1 MITKDIYILGIESS
15 CDDTSA
21 AVLKDGV
28 LLSNVTASQAV
39 HEAYGGVVPE
49 LASRAHQQNV
59 VPVVDQAIK
68 KAGITKEQLTAI
80 AFTRGPGLM
89 GSLLVGVSF
98 AKGFARSL
106 GIPLIDV
113 NHLQGHVMAHFIREP
128 ENQNTPSTPR
138 TQSTQNTQIPP
149 LPFLCLLVSGGNS
162 QIVKVNAYND
172 MEVLGQTI
180 DDAAGEAIDKCSKVM
195 GLGYPGGPIIDR
207 LARQGNPKAFQ
218 FAEPHI
224 PGLDYSFSGLK
235 TSFLYNLRKWIEE
248 DPDFIEHHKEDIA
261 ASLEWTIVDILMKK
275 LRLAVKQTGI
285 KHVAVAGGVSANN
298 GLRNAFHDHAKRYGW
313 TIYIPKFS
321 YTTDNA
327 AMIGIVGYY
336 KYLDGETCP
345 IDAPAFSKV
354 TFK

>member
-1 MITKDIYILGIESS
+1 MEEKKNIYILAIESS

-21 AVLKDGV
+21 AVLRDGV

-68 KAGITKEQLTAI
+68 KAGIEKEQLSAV

-98 AKGFARSL
+98 AKGFARAL

-113 NHLQGHVMAHFIREP
+113 NHLQGHVMAHFIKE
-128 ENQNTPSTPR
+128 SDDDA
-138 TQSTQNTQIPP
+138 SAPP

-162 QIVKVNAYND
+162 QIVKVEAYNK
-172 MEVLGQTI
+172 MEVIGQTI

-207 LARQGNPKAFQ
+207 LARQGNPKRFK
-218 FAEPHI
+218 FAEPQI
-224 PGLDYSFSGLK
+224 ADLNYSFSGLK
-235 TSFLYNLRKWIEE
+235 TSFLYSLREWVAE
-248 DPDFIEHHKEDIA
+248 DPDFIEKNKEDIA

-275 LRLAVKQTGI
+275 LRKAVKLTGI

-298 GLRNAFHDHAKRYGW
+298 GLRNAFHDHAIRYGW
-313 TIYIPKFS
+313 NIYIPKFS

-327 AMIGIVGYY
+327 AMIGITGYY
-336 KYLDGETCP
+336 KYLNKEFCS
-345 IDAPAFSKV
+345 IEAPAFAKT
-354 TFK
+354 TFE

>member
-1 MITKDIYILGIESS
+1 MDDVYILGIESS

-21 AVLKDGV
+21 AVLRNGV
-28 LLSNVTASQAV
+28 LLSNVTASQDV
-39 HEAYGGVVPE
+39 HRAYGGVVPE

-68 KAGITKEQLTAI
+68 RAGIEKEQLTAV

-98 AKGFARSL
+98 AKGLARAL

-113 NHLQGHVMAHFIREP
+113 NQLQGHVMAHFIKESDDD
-128 ENQNTPSTPR
+128 NSA
-138 TQSTQNTQIPP
+138 PP

-162 QIVKVNAYND
+162 QIVRVNAYND

-207 LARQGNPKAFQ
+207 LARQGNPHAYK

-224 PGLDYSFSGLK
+224 PGMDYSFSGLK
-235 TSFLYNLRKWIEE
+235 TSFLYNLRDWVQAE
-248 DPDFIEHHKEDIA
+248 PDFIEKHKEDIA
-261 ASLEWTIVDILMKK
+261 ASLEYTIVDILMKK
-275 LRLAVKQTGI
+275 LRMAVKQTGI
-285 KHVAVAGGVSANN
+285 KHVAVAGGVSANT

-313 TIYIPKFS
+313 KIYIPKFS

-327 AMIGIVGYY
+327 AMIGITGYY
-336 KYLDGETCP
+336 KYLSGEFCG

>member
-1 MITKDIYILGIESS
+1 MEAKKDIYILGIESS

-21 AVLKDGV
+21 AVLRNGV
-28 LLSNVTASQAV
+28 LLSNVTASQDV
-39 HEAYGGVVPE
+39 HKAYGGVVPE

-68 KAGITKEQLTAI
+68 RAGITKEQLTAI

-98 AKGFARSL
+98 AKGLARAL

-113 NHLQGHVMAHFIREP
+113 NHLQGHVMAHFIKESDDD
-128 ENQNTPSTPR
+128 TTA
-138 TQSTQNTQIPP
+138 PP

-195 GLGYPGGPIIDR
+195 GLGYPGGPIIDK
-207 LARQGNPKAFQ
+207 LARQGNPHAYK
-218 FAEPHI
+218 FAEPQI
-224 PGLDYSFSGLK
+224 PELNYSFSGLK
-235 TSFLYNLRKWIEE
+235 TSFLYNLRDWVAE
-248 DPDFIEHHKEDIA
+248 DPDFIEKHKEDIA
-261 ASLEWTIVDILMKK
+261 ASLEFTIVDILMKK
-275 LRLAVKQTGI
+275 LRKAVKMTHI

-298 GLRNAFHDHAKRYGW
+298 GLRNAFKGHAERFGW

-327 AMIGIVGYY
+327 AMIGITGYY
-336 KYLDGETCP
+336 KYLDGEFCG

>member
-1 MITKDIYILGIESS
+1 MEGKEVYILGIESS

-59 VPVVDQAIK
+59 VPVVHEAIK
-68 KAGITKEQLTAI
+68 RAGITKEQLSAV

-113 NHLQGHVMAHFIREP
+113 NHLQGHVMAHFILEEDRECP
-128 ENQNTPSTPR
+128 V
-138 TQSTQNTQIPP
+138 PP

-195 GLGYPGGPIIDR
+195 GLGYPGGPIIDK
-207 LARQGNPKAFQ
+207 LARQGNPKAFK

-235 TSFLYNLRKWIEE
+235 TSFLYSLQKWVKD

-275 LRLAVKQTGI
+275 LKAAVKQTGI

-298 GLRNAFHDHAKRYGW
+298 GLRNAFYDAQKRYGW

-336 KYLDGETCP
+336 KYLDGEFCS

-354 TFK
+354 TFE

>member
-1 MITKDIYILGIESS
+1 MEQKDIYILGIESS

-21 AVLKDGV
+21 AVLKNGV
-28 LLSNVTASQAV
+28 LLSNVTASQDV
-39 HEAYGGVVPE
+39 HMAYGGVVPE

-68 KAGITKEQLTAI
+68 RAGITKEQLSAV

-113 NHLQGHVMAHFIREP
+113 NHLQGHIMAHFIKESDDD
-128 ENQNTPSTPR
+128 NSA
-138 TQSTQNTQIPP
+138 PP

-162 QIVKVNAYND
+162 QIVKVNSYKD
-172 MEVLGQTI
+172 MELLGQTI

-195 GLGYPGGPIIDR
+195 GLGYPGGPIIDK
-207 LARQGNPKAFQ
+207 LARKGNPLAYK

-224 PGLDYSFSGLK
+224 ANLDYSFSGLK
-235 TSFLYNLRKWIEE
+235 TSFLYSLREWIKD
-248 DPDFIEHHKEDIA
+248 DPEFIEHHKEDIA
-261 ASLEWTIVDILMKK
+261 ASLEHTIVDILMKK

-298 GLRNAFHDHAKRYGW
+298 GLRNAFKDHAKRYHW
-313 TIYIPKFS
+313 DIYIPKFS

-327 AMIGIVGYY
+327 AMIAITGYY
-336 KYLDGETCP
+336 KYMDKEFCP

>member
-1 MITKDIYILGIESS
+1 MNDIYILGIESS

-21 AVLKDGV
+21 AVLKNGV

-59 VPVVDQAIK
+59 VPVVDQALAR
-68 KAGITKEQLTAI
+68 AGAGKEQLSAV

-89 GSLLVGVSF
+89 GSLLVGVNF
-98 AKGFARSL
+98 AKGFARAL

-113 NHLQGHVMAHFIREP
+113 NHLQGHVMAHFIDSGEGDF
-128 ENQNTPSTPR
+128 N
-138 TQSTQNTQIPP
+138 PP
-149 LPFLCLLVSGGNS
+149 PYPFLCLLVSGGNS

-207 LARQGNPKAFQ
+207 LARQGNPKAYT
-218 FAEPHI
+218 FAEPSI

-235 TSFLYNLRKWIEE
+235 TSFLYSLQKWVAEE
-248 DPDFIEHHKEDIA
+248 PDFIENHKEDIA

-275 LRLAVKQTGI
+275 LKKAVKETGI

-298 GLRNAFHDHAKRYGW
+298 GLRNAFYDAQKRYGW

-336 KYLDGETCP
+336 KYLDKEFCP